1 MSKKNLLNET
11 TIRRFMK
18 LADIGPLSEDFLPE
32 TEEELYEE
40 APEEE
45 APEEEAPEEELE
57 AEVEVEEEPVEETP
71 EGETVSLE
79 DLKKGLQALVDAVP
93 GLELEV
99 EGEEEPEMG
108 GEEELEMGG
117 EEELEMGGEE
127 ELEMGGEEELEMG
140 GEEEEAPAY
149 RQYEESKKRDQ
160 MANRIVERVMK
171 RLSGKKKKNSFKN
184 IDADVLAERVMKRL
198 TKTK

>member
-117 EEELEMGGEE
+117 EEE
-127 ELEMGGEEELEMG
+127 
-140 GEEEEAPAY
+140 EAPAY